1 MVVVAAACS
10 VGFFGS
16 RWTLGRRGLDVLINE
31 AVRLSAGMGFADS
44 AGVFRPSLA

>member
-16 RWTLGRRGLDVLINE
+16 RWTLGRRRLDGLINE
-31 AVRLSAGMGFADS
+31 AVRLSAGEGFADA
-44 AGVFRPSLA
+44 AGVPLPSLA

>member
-1 MVVVAAACS
+1 MVVVAGARS

-31 AVRLSAGMGFADS
+31 AVRLSAGEGFADS
-44 AGVFRPSLA
+44 AGVPLPSLA